1 MPKFGRK
8 SRERLETCHKD
19 LQVLFN
25 HVIENIDCSVLCGH
39 RGEKEQNEA
48 VASGR

>member
-25 HVIENIDCSVLCGH
+25 HVIENIDFCDAAIKFVDDI
-39 RGEKEQNEA
+39 NIPD
-48 VASGR
+48 